1 MSHKELLNR
10 VFNDFNKTEKLIAE
24 YGRKLRSGN
33 ATGED
38 KLTHQALLYHL
49 AKYDVI
55 DNFSFDTLEEDIND
69 FIADEAKRYTEDLRK
84 FEENNRKSR

>member
-1 MSHKELLNR
+1 MS
-10 VFNDFNKTEKLIAE
+10 
-24 YGRKLRSGN
+24 G
-33 ATGED
+33 
-38 KLTHQALLYHL
+38 QALLYHL

-69 FIADEAKRYTEDLRK
+69 FIADEAKRYAEDLRE